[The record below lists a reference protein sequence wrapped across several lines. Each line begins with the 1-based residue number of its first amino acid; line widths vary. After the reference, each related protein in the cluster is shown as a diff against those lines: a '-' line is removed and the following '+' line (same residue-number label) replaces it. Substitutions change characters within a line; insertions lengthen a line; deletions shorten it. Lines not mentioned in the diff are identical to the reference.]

1 MLLNQKIYLVNLVV
15 EVNLAQI
22 KNLKI
27 GKFVVIDGEPCK
39 VVSIEKSKTGK
50 HGAMKARVEALSLF
64 TGSKKTL
71 LKPVDASCEIPII
84 KRRAAQA
91 IAKMSENRFQFMD
104 LETYET
110 YEMEIDEDFLDKL
123 EAGKEVEVQEVM
135 GKRMLLRVK

>member
-1 MLLNQKIYLVNLVV
+1 MA
-15 EVNLAQI
+15 EVNLAQV
-22 KNLKI
+22 KDLKT
-27 GKFVVIDGEPCK
+27 GKFVVIDGEPCR

-91 IAKMSENRFQFMD
+91 IAKIGENKYQFMD
-104 LETYET
+104 LETYEI
-110 YEMEIDEDFLDKL
+110 YEMEVEEEFLDKL
-123 EAGKEVEVQEVM
+123 EAGKEVEIQEVM
-135 GKRMLLRVK
+135 GKRMLMRVK